1 MLNTAYLTQQRIITI
16 YHKQ

>member
-1 MLNTAYLTQQRIITI
+1 MLNTAYLSQQRIITV